1 MPISATGID
10 TAGISVARQSR
21 RNSQMIATTI
31 ATESSSVRSTSWM
44 APSMK
49 TASSPVTKMRT
60 PSGSSPASS
69 ATTARTPSE
78 MPSVLL
84 CAWRMMPRPSPLSP
98 FERRIELPRS
108 GPSVT
113 TATSDSRVSP
123 SSISASNASG
133 VLTVAVVRTTRLW
146 FAASSDPAGRSKATS
161 SSASRTSATVSPRL
175 ASAIWS
181 TSMRKMRSRP
191 P

>member
-1 MPISATGID
+1 MMP
-10 TAGISVARQSR
+10 
-21 RNSQMIATTI
+21 TTI
-31 ATESSSVRSTSWM
+31 ATASTSVRSTSWI
-44 APSMK
+44 APSMN

-60 PSGSSPASS
+60 PSGSSSSSS

-78 MPSVLL
+78 ISRVLL
-84 CAWRMMPRPSPLSP
+84 CAWRMMPIPSPLSP
-98 FERRIELPRS
+98 FERRIELPMS

-113 TATSDSRVSP
+113 SATSDSRVA
-123 SSISASNASG
+123 SSIISAPKASG

-146 FAASSDPAGRSKATS
+146 FAASSEPAGRSKATS
-161 SSASRTSATVSPRL
+161 ASVSRTSATVRPRL

-181 TSMRKMRSRP
+181 TSMRKMRARP